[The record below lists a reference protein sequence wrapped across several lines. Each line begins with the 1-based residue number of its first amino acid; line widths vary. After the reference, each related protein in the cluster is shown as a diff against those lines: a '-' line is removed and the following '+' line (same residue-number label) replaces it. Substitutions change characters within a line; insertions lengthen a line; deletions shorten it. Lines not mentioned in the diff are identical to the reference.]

1 MYRVL
6 LIFCM
11 VAATTVSASEIRRK
25 IANMFMIGFEGEKV
39 TSSSEIVRDICREGL
54 GGVILFDRHPVKR
67 GKAKNIVS
75 PSQLMRLTA
84 SLKKCRRNLLIAV
97 DQEGGVVQRLKKSA
111 GFEAGGIPGAAGVAR
126 RGKRAAAK
134 YYGAMA
140 HGLEKM
146 GINYNLAPVADL
158 ALNPDNAV
166 IVGWGRS
173 YGKTPSIVADFDS
186 IFIRRMH
193 QRGILTSLKHFPGHG
208 SSRGD
213 THDGF
218 VDVTDQWTREELQP
232 YRKLLRKGLVD
243 SIMVAHLFNRH
254 LDGLYPASLSRKTVE
269 ELLRKRMGYDGVV
282 ITDDLQMGA
291 IAKRYSL
298 RETIRLAINAGD
310 DILLF
315 GNQLDP
321 KHTVTLRKLVDI
333 TLQLVRNGEIPVS
346 RINESNRRIEAMK
359 RRIGIH
365 QTNIHSTIFPT
376 SSAI

>member
-1 MYRVL
+1 
-6 LIFCM
+6 
-11 VAATTVSASEIRRK
+11 
-25 IANMFMIGFEGEKV
+25 
-39 TSSSEIVRDICREGL
+39 
-54 GGVILFDRHPVKR
+54 
-67 GKAKNIVS
+67 
-75 PSQLMRLTA
+75 
-84 SLKKCRRNLLIAV
+84 
-97 DQEGGVVQRLKKSA
+97 
-111 GFEAGGIPGAAGVAR
+111 
-126 RGKRAAAK
+126 
-134 YYGAMA
+134 
-140 HGLEKM
+140 
-146 GINYNLAPVADL
+146 
-158 ALNPDNAV
+158 
-166 IVGWGRS
+166 
-173 YGKTPSIVADFDS
+173 
-186 IFIRRMH
+186 
-193 QRGILTSLKHFPGHG
+193 
-208 SSRGD
+208 
-213 THDGF
+213 
-218 VDVTDQWTREELQP
+218 
-232 YRKLLRKGLVD
+232 
-243 SIMVAHLFNRH
+243 VAHLFNRH